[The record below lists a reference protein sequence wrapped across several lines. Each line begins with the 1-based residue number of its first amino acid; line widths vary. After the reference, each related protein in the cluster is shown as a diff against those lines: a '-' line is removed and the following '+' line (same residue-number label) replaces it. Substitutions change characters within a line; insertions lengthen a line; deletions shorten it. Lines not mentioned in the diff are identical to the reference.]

1 METDLPKRESSC
13 SLQLNIYLCLFWCA
27 LSLVFPSSLRHQY
40 QFPLTLQTLSSSRRV
55 TQYCFGHI
63 FCYLTWLQIFL
74 YFVTKVNRDLMDNF
88 LLFLE
93 KYVQV
98 WLGCRHFRLGS
109 EWTAGPGWGASWHS
123 KRCSL
128 PLWKYPC
135 AVNLTSAAQGGG
147 WLRQSKPSHLDTH
160 VKHLRLD
167 GFCVCLEDDWSDLSQ
182 AVLNKPWTCPQ
193 GWEVFGSDS
202 AKTSLCMFDL
212 GLLITFEKCGKTLLA
227 QHVLWHS
234 TKSLVEMLSSSPV
247 GDQVTMHIWDF
258 LKSYPVMLFPVCLT
272 GPWSFLFKS
281 PTGCRCTTKCNRPVT
296 IAWLEARGMLWFIP
310 TWLNSFT
317 PKNKVATP
325 SLPLGMVPRMCCSL
339 HCASRYVFSAGWC

>member
-160 VKHLRLD
+160 VKAPQVRWFL
-167 GFCVCLEDDWSDLSQ
+167 CLSWRWLIRFKPSRIEQ
-182 AVLNKPWTCPQ
+182 ALN
-193 GWEVFGSDS
+193 
-202 AKTSLCMFDL
+202 M
-212 GLLITFEKCGKTLLA
+212 
-227 QHVLWHS
+227 
-234 TKSLVEMLSSSPV
+234 
-247 GDQVTMHIWDF
+247 
-258 LKSYPVMLFPVCLT
+258 
-272 GPWSFLFKS
+272 
-281 PTGCRCTTKCNRPVT
+281 PTGMGGIWERQC
-296 IAWLEARGMLWFIP
+296 
-310 TWLNSFT
+310 
-317 PKNKVATP
+317 
-325 SLPLGMVPRMCCSL
+325 
-339 HCASRYVFSAGWC
+339 